1 MQLRSFAEQLLLGQ
15 NLSDKLSFPANIVD
29 DAPGLPYENGP
40 EVPGRP
46 SFLQFA
52 SGEKKAS
59 FPAPKDLHTPRM
71 RGVVLHFFANHE
83 LLAIEL
89 MALVLL
95 RFPDADSAFRQG
107 ILATIRE
114 EQEHLGLYLKRMK
127 ELGTELGDVNVNRFF
142 WDCLKDMKN
151 PLDFVTGMSLTFEQ
165 ANLDFASHYKKIFAE
180 LGDHETA
187 AILQKVYDD
196 EIGHVKHGVS
206 WLERWRPRELSQWEA
221 YEGNLK
227 LPLSPARAKGPI
239 FDRDARR
246 RADLTEE
253 YVDSLYIHAGT
264 KGRVPSLYW
273 YNADCE
279 LELAREAP
287 GYQPQKGTQKVM
299 GELMSSLLYVAKP
312 GDVVVTH
319 KAPSAAYLKQLR
331 DLGFDLP
338 EFHVMPEE
346 QRTLPKELKDRRWES
361 LQPWGWTP
369 RTLDIF
375 KAMNARTAMPVEVS
389 QEGFWQ
395 SSWMELFRK
404 SALPKLRANLREE
417 FPELG
422 PEIWGPVEADGALV
436 HDLTD
441 VLMTIDNIHKQ
452 YKIPAVIKSPYGFA
466 GSGML
471 RAYPDQHLTDAQ
483 LGWIERQ
490 LDLYGC
496 ILIEP
501 WMKRIVDISVVWSPE
516 SEKMENFVFYTNAK
530 GQYKGHCLQSMSYAL
545 LPEHR
550 AFLHDSRRF
559 QKSGTE
565 ALQDVARSIRNRLAQ
580 HGYKYAAGI
589 DTMLYEFQG
598 QLYLKILGEVNCRMT
613 MGHVAANLRRHIN
626 PTQSSVWQSVTII
639 EAQRQ
644 GWPTL
649 QGMATDLSKR
659 FPPKLKYGVIDEGIF
674 FTSDPS
680 QAQFLVSLVA
690 VGYQAIEACE
700 GLGALEKYETERSL

>member
-1 MQLRSFAEQLLLGQ
+1 MHTELRSFAQRLLLGTT
-15 NLSDKLSFPANIVD
+15 LEAKISRPSEIKDE
-29 DAPGLPYENGP
+29 APGPALKLAP

-46 SFLQFA
+46 DFMQFA
-52 SGEKKAS
+52 SLEKKTP
-59 FPAPKDLHTPRM
+59 FPAPKDLHDPKM

-95 RFPDADSAFRQG
+95 KFPEAPASFRQG
-107 ILATIRE
+107 ILRTIYE
-114 EQEHLGLYLKRMK
+114 EQDHLGLYIKRMR
-127 ELGTELGDVNVNRFF
+127 ELGTELGDVGVNRFF

-165 ANLDFASHYKKIFAE
+165 ANLDFASHYQKIFAE
-180 LGDHETA
+180 IGDHETA

-206 WLERWRPRELSQWEA
+206 WLDRWRDPSTTQWSA

-227 LPLSPARAKGPI
+227 LPLSPARAKGPV
-239 FDRDARR
+239 FDREARR

-287 GYQPQKGTQKVM
+287 GYHPQKGTQKVM

-319 KAPSAAYLKQLR
+319 KAPTPAYLKHLR
-331 DLGFDLP
+331 ELGFDLP
-338 EFHVMPEE
+338 EFHVLSEE
-346 QRTLPKELKDRRWES
+346 QRTLPKELKDRKWES
-361 LQPWGWTP
+361 LHPWGWTP
-369 RTLDIF
+369 RTLEIS
-375 KAMNARTAMPVEVS
+375 KAMQPREAIPIEVS
-389 QEGFWQ
+389 EQGFWQ

-404 SALPKLRANLREE
+404 SALPGLRAELRAE
-417 FPELG
+417 FPELDDG
-422 PEIWGPVEADGALV
+422 LWGPKEADGALL

-441 VLMTIDNIHKQ
+441 VLMMIDSIHRK
-452 YKIPAVIKSPYGFA
+452 YNIPAVIKSPYGFA

-501 WMKRIVDISVVWSPE
+501 WMKRIVDLSSVWMPG
-516 SEKMENFVFYTNAK
+516 SEKTESFVFYTNAK
-530 GQYKGHCLQSMSYAL
+530 GQYKGHCLQSLNYAL

-550 AFLHDSRRF
+550 AYFNDKRRF
-559 QKSGTE
+559 GRSPHE
-565 ALQDVARSIRNRLAQ
+565 AMNAIAASVRRRLAE
-580 HGYKYAAGI
+580 HGYRYAAGI
-589 DTMLYEFQG
+589 DTMFYEFQG
-598 QLYLKILGEVNCRMT
+598 ELYLKILGEVNCRMT
-613 MGHVAANLRRHIN
+613 MGHVAANLRKHIA
-626 PTQSSVWQSVTII
+626 PTSSSVWQSVTVL

-644 GWPTL
+644 GWNTL
-649 QGMATDLSKR
+649 QDMAADLAKR
-659 FPPKLKYGVIDEGIF
+659 FPPRLKYGVIDEGIL
-674 FTSDPS
+674 FTSDPA
-680 QAQFLVSLVA
+680 QAQYLVSLVA
-690 VGYQAIEACE
+690 VGYNAIEACE
-700 GLGALEKYETERSL
+700 GLGALEK

>member
-1 MQLRSFAEQLLLGQ
+1 MELRVFAEQLLYGTSLD
-15 NLSDKLSFPANIVD
+15 DKRIGPLTITDDDPGPALDI
-29 DAPGLPYENGP
+29 APTL
-40 EVPGRP
+40 PGRP
-46 SFLQFA
+46 SFMAFNQK
-52 SGEKKAS
+52 GTKTP
-59 FPAPKDLHTPRM
+59 FPTPNELKEPKM
-71 RGVVLHFFANHE
+71 RGIVLHFFANHE

-95 RFPDADSAFRQG
+95 KFPDAPSSFRKG
-107 ILATIRE
+107 IFQTLRE
-114 EQEHLGLYLKRMK
+114 EQDHLGLYLQRMD
-127 ELGTELGDVNVNRFF
+127 ELGTRLGDVSVNRFF

-165 ANLDFASHYKKIFAE
+165 ANLDFASFYMKTFRD

-187 AILQKVYDD
+187 DILQKVYDD
-196 EIGHVKHGVS
+196 EIGHVKHGAQ
-206 WLERWRPRELSQWEA
+206 WLERWKPREKSQWDA
-221 YEGNLK
+221 YEGNLQ
-227 LPLSPARAKGPI
+227 LPLSPARAKGPV

-299 GELMSSLLYVAKP
+299 SELMSSLLYVAKP
-312 GDVVVTH
+312 GDVVVSH
-319 KAPSAAYLKQLR
+319 KAPTAPYLKHLR
-331 DLGFDLP
+331 ELGFELP
-338 EFHVMPEE
+338 EFHVLPEG
-346 QRTLPKELKDRRWES
+346 QRSLPPELKDKRWES
-361 LQPWGWTP
+361 LHPWGWTP

-375 KAMNARTAMPVEVS
+375 KAMNTRDTIPVEVS
-389 QEGFWQ
+389 ADGFWQ
-395 SSWMELFRK
+395 SSWMGLFRK
-404 SALPKLRANLREE
+404 SALPDLRASLRLE

-422 PEIWGPVEADGALV
+422 SELWGPVEADGKLLS
-436 HDLTD
+436 DLTD
-441 VLMTIDNIHKQ
+441 VLMAIESIHSQ

-501 WMKRIVDISVVWSPE
+501 WMKRIVDMSIVWSPG
-516 SEKMENFVFYTNAK
+516 SDKMESFVFYTNAK
-530 GQYKGHCLQSMSYAL
+530 GQYKGHCLQSLSYGL

-559 QKSGTE
+559 AKPGYE
-565 ALQDVARSIRNRLAQ
+565 ALLDIAASVRRRLAEQ
-580 HGYKYAAGI
+580 GYRYAAGI

-598 QLYLKILGEVNCRMT
+598 EVYLKILGEVNCRMT
-613 MGHVAANLRRHIN
+613 MGHVAANLRRHIS
-626 PTQSSVWQSVTII
+626 PSQSSVWQSVTIV

-644 GWPTL
+644 GWKTL
-649 QGMATDLSKR
+649 QDMATDLSKR
-659 FPPKLKYGVIDEGIF
+659 FPPKLKAGVIDDGIF
-674 FTSDPS
+674 FTSDPA
-680 QAQFLVSLVA
+680 QASFLASLVA
-690 VGYQAIEACE
+690 VGYAAIEACD
-700 GLGALEKYETERSL
+700 GLGALEKPVELQS

>member
-1 MQLRSFAEQLLLGQ
+1 MELRNFAETLLLGTE
-15 NLSDKLSFPANIVD
+15 LHDKLAFPDSISD
-29 DAPGLPYENGP
+29 EYPGPAYTNVP
-40 EVPGRP
+40 DVPGRP
-46 SFLQFA
+46 AFMQFMSA
-52 SGEKKAS
+52 DKKVP

-95 RFPDADSAFRQG
+95 KFPDAEPAFRQG
-107 ILATIRE
+107 ILRTIRE
-114 EQEHLGLYLKRMK
+114 EQEHLGLYLKRMQ
-127 ELGTELGDVNVNRFF
+127 ELGTQLGDVNVNRFF

-151 PLDFVTGMSLTFEQ
+151 PLDFITGMSLTFEQ
-165 ANLDFASHYKKIFAE
+165 ANLDFASHYTKIFRE

-187 AILQKVYDD
+187 QILQKVYDD

-206 WLERWRPRELSQWEA
+206 WLERWKSQDLTQWEA
-221 YEGNLK
+221 YEKNLE

-319 KAPSAAYLKQLR
+319 KAPTAGYLKHLR
-331 DLGFDLP
+331 DLGFELP
-338 EFHVMPEE
+338 EFHVLTED

-361 LQPWGWTP
+361 LCPWGWTP
-369 RTLDIF
+369 RTLDIS
-375 KAMNARTAMPVEVS
+375 KAMNARTAVPVEVS
-389 QEGFWQ
+389 GEGFWQ

-404 SALPKLRANLREE
+404 SALPKLRADLRHE

-422 PEIWGPVEADGALV
+422 PEIWGPVEADGALL

-441 VLMTIDNIHKQ
+441 VLMTIDSIHKQ

-471 RAYPDQHLTDAQ
+471 RAYPDQDLTDAQ

-501 WMKRIVDISVVWSPE
+501 WMKRIVDMSVVWTAN
-516 SEKMENFVFYTNAK
+516 SEKMESFVFYTNAK
-530 GQYKGHCLQSMSYAL
+530 GQYKGHCLQSLSYAL

-550 AFLHDSRRF
+550 AFMYDSRKF
-559 QKSGTE
+559 GKAGFE
-565 ALQDVARSIRNRLAQ
+565 ALMDIATSVKRRLGQ
-580 HGYKYAAGI
+580 HGYQYAAGI

-598 QLYLKILGEVNCRMT
+598 QIYLKILGEVNCRMT
-613 MGHVAANLRRHIN
+613 MGHVAGNLRRHIA

-644 GWPTL
+644 GWTSL
-649 QGMATDLSKR
+649 QDMAKDLSTR
-659 FPPKLKYGVIDEGIF
+659 FPPKLKFGVIDEGIF
-674 FTSDPS
+674 FTSDPA

-690 VGYQAIEACE
+690 VGYRAIEACE
-700 GLGALEKYETERSL
+700 GLGALEKQE